1 MELSHVTLASDDGSN
16 LKHTKVFLNKNFL
29 HCYHNNRGYCSFGDK
44 CRYQHYKEICS
55 EVICRDQSCT
65 KRHPVICKYREQCKF
80 FKQNTC
86 AFKHNEIK
94 NKVENKDLEK
104 KIEIYTIEMESLK
117 HEISDL
123 KNSIKI
129 KENELL
135 KRNAEIDNLNKIIVK
150 KLQSEKDMIRE
161 NNIMKMKVETLERE
175 NKALNIKFELQD
187 KTNDSENKLQ
197 LSNMSKRK
205 EMEKFSC
212 EKCCIKFSCIEELR
226 KHKSKMHK
234 VTLTF

>member
-1 MELSHVTLASDDGSN
+1 M
-16 LKHTKVFLNKNFL
+16 
-29 HCYHNNRGYCSFGDK
+29 
-44 CRYQHYKEICS
+44 
-55 EVICRDQSCT
+55 
-65 KRHPVICKYREQCKF
+65 ICKYREQCKF

-94 NKVENKDLEK
+94 NKVENKDLEE

-150 KLQSEKDMIRE
+150 KLQSEKNMIRE

-197 LSNMSKRK
+197 LSNMSNRK

>member
-1 MELSHVTLASDDGSN
+1 MYVSY
-16 LKHTKVFLNKNFL
+16 FLN
-29 HCYHNNRGYCSFGDK
+29 
-44 CRYQHYKEICS
+44 
-55 EVICRDQSCT
+55 
-65 KRHPVICKYREQCKF
+65 F
-80 FKQNTC
+80 FKQDTC

-150 KLQSEKDMIRE
+150 KLESEKDMIRE

-197 LSNMSKRK
+197 LSNMSNRK

-212 EKCCIKFSCIEELR
+212 EKCGIKFSCIEELR
-226 KHKSKMHK
+226 KHKSKLHK
-234 VTLTF
+234 VTLSF